1 MSNNYKKNLLT
12 TQLFLLFLVNIV
24 ASFLSKKIGL
34 FDSSLFHLQMTYPT
48 KGLRVGEDFIT
59 YYPEGISIIS
69 DFLHK
74 ISHGALI
81 LESLVWPLHFLLQ
94 VLLLKRFIEICDVS
108 SAQFLFIAILFLES
122 MFYGFLGTEPFSLL
136 IALLLIFD
144 LLKSLENERLNFRIP
159 LLMILLIFLRWDRF
173 FCVAACSFLFLIIAK
188 ERNCRINLKFSQ
200 QIMMSYLLV
209 FFVFIL
215 FLYFYHGNYFTSV
228 IENTFKH
235 PISIA
240 HLRSTHIYLD
250 FNFFNLHNY
259 FLIFIAFYLLIG
271 CWILKKK
278 HNWKQDYLYIF
289 GFCVL
294 PYSFTRPDIA
304 HIFPFCFIAMV
315 SIIYIF
321 SSSNVIQK
329 LYARWVILFIFIGL
343 ISSYVFYSQI
353 NVKSLNNSCD
363 LINFENGRNYKS
375 IFVGNEDYSN
385 FVINFPILY
394 LRNVNLLPATQY
406 ISDEPGIQ
414 NLCNIQAKMIQEL
427 RISLKPTIVFLNKS
441 KIIDKG
447 NSNYFSSCGLLEN
460 FFKDEL
466 KKIDECTLDKYQLN
480 VYVLD

>member
-1 MSNNYKKNLLT
+1 
-12 TQLFLLFLVNIV
+12 
-24 ASFLSKKIGL
+24 
-34 FDSSLFHLQMTYPT
+34 
-48 KGLRVGEDFIT
+48 
-59 YYPEGISIIS
+59 
-69 DFLHK
+69 
-74 ISHGALI
+74 
-81 LESLVWPLHFLLQ
+81 
-94 VLLLKRFIEICDVS
+94 
-108 SAQFLFIAILFLES
+108 
-122 MFYGFLGTEPFSLL
+122 
-136 IALLLIFD
+136 
-144 LLKSLENERLNFRIP
+144 
-159 LLMILLIFLRWDRF
+159 
-173 FCVAACSFLFLIIAK
+173 
-188 ERNCRINLKFSQ
+188 
-200 QIMMSYLLV
+200 
-209 FFVFIL
+209 
-215 FLYFYHGNYFTSV
+215 
-228 IENTFKH
+228 
-235 PISIA
+235 
-240 HLRSTHIYLD
+240 
-250 FNFFNLHNY
+250 
-259 FLIFIAFYLLIG
+259 
-271 CWILKKK
+271 
-278 HNWKQDYLYIF
+278 
-289 GFCVL
+289 
-294 PYSFTRPDIA
+294 
-304 HIFPFCFIAMV
+304 MV